1 MILSANLILTIDLFR
16 HSHRVR
22 VFSQLARKPNMK
34 HQRQEEVAVNE
45 SLFVRIIQ
53 MANQRKGYFT
63 IFGAL
68 VTFISTNI
76 TYTLNIVHPIKAKT
90 LKSTVEI

>member
-1 MILSANLILTIDLFR
+1 
-16 HSHRVR
+16 
-22 VFSQLARKPNMK
+22 MK

-63 IFGAL
+63 VLEAL
-68 VTFISTNI
+68 V
-76 TYTLNIVHPIKAKT
+76 YTPYILHPKKAKT

>member
-1 MILSANLILTIDLFR
+1 
-16 HSHRVR
+16 
-22 VFSQLARKPNMK
+22 MK

-63 IFGAL
+63 VLEAL
-68 VTFISTNI
+68 AAFQPTSII
-76 TYTLNIVHPIKAKT
+76 YTPNIVHPKKAKT
-90 LKSTVEI
+90 LKSTAEI